1 MVAEDISISNIAIR
15 SDMISD
21 LNLVIVSQAQPQ
33 VQAQLEAWLFITNND
48 DQAHMYNS
56 NHQ

>member
-48 DQAHMYNS
+48 DQAHMYNT